1 MVWYL
6 NLSAIL
12 ESLKNLSIPRYVPK
26 TLPTTTSTP
35 DVQMAGNDSNSEDS
49 SLSDN
54 DRTLVEDDLHTAA
67 AAATN
72 GEVHLTNGFSNGA
85 TNGGGGGFVD
95 EDDEEETYLAEWR
108 NNDYYFKVTPVEYH
122 NPNGDSGAEDDSSSS
137 SDGEKVI
144 RVSCGWRGVLW
155 FLLVIYA
162 FVSVG

>member
-1 MVWYL
+1 ML
-6 NLSAIL
+6 
-12 ESLKNLSIPRYVPK
+12 P
-26 TLPTTTSTP
+26 PTTSAATAAP

-67 AAATN
+67 TN
-72 GEVHLTNGFSNGA
+72 GADEAHLTNGFSNGA
-85 TNGGGGGFVD
+85 TNGGTGGFVD

-137 SDGEKVI
+137 SETEKVI
-144 RVSCGWRGVLW
+144 Q
-155 FLLVIYA
+155 
-162 FVSVG
+162 VGFIG

>member
-1 MVWYL
+1 MT
-6 NLSAIL
+6 LSGIL

-26 TLPTTTSTP
+26 TIPTTTATSTP

-67 AAATN
+67 ATTN
-72 GEVHLTNGFSNGA
+72 GDAHLTNGFSNGGA
-85 TNGGGGGFVD
+85 TNGGGGAGGFVD

-144 RVSCGWRGVLW
+144 RVSWLRYFW
-155 FLLVIYA
+155 YYIEN
-162 FVSVG
+162 